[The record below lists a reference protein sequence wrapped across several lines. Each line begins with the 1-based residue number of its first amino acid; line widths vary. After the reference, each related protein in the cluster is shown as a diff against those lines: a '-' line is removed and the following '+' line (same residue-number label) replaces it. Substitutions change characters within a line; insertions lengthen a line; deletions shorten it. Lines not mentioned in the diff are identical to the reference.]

1 MMAIGWRHRRAGPA
15 HERTGPLPL
24 PLFDGDP
31 DLDFNRDQ
39 GHHQRQED
47 KMVAHLIASVR

>member
-47 KMVAHLIASVR
+47 KMFLHLIASVR